1 MRQLNQ
7 PNLKFMFSMPTIGEK
22 TPMKKKEKPCQ
33 TISPSSN
40 IRSFETYQGLNEHLI
55 FKSKKLEFDS
65 CDLLQLQ
72 SFGANLNV
80 QDQYLMSPLMYASN
94 IGNLNIVNTL
104 LQNGADP
111 NLIDICGNTALHC
124 AVWGSLTYTDKCL
137 SSQFCGISNLLIE
150 NNVDIFTK
158 NNLDLSALDLAICE
172 RNYELAIDI
181 ITTVDTVFTQKK
193 N

>member
-1 MRQLNQ
+1 M
-7 PNLKFMFSMPTIGEK
+7 
-22 TPMKKKEKPCQ
+22 
-33 TISPSSN
+33 
-40 IRSFETYQGLNEHLI
+40 
-55 FKSKKLEFDS
+55 
-65 CDLLQLQ
+65 
-72 SFGANLNV
+72 
-80 QDQYLMSPLMYASN
+80 
-94 IGNLNIVNTL
+94 
-104 LQNGADP
+104 
-111 NLIDICGNTALHC
+111 
-124 AVWGSLTYTDKCL
+124 WGSLTYTDKCL